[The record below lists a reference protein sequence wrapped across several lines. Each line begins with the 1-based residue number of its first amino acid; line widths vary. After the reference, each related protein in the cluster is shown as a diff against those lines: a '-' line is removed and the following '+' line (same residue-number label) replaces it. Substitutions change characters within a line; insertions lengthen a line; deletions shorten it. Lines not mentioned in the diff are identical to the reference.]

1 MNTIIF
7 ESAGSRLG
15 RKIFWATVVLGI
27 ALFAFVG
34 DALAAP
40 VLTPATATR
49 VTENSA
55 TIIGH
60 VSNPYKN
67 STVWFE
73 LFDKSGAT
81 TAVAVQGIWNE
92 GTFEWNLRELNQG
105 ETYSFR
111 SAAMEGGVTVYSPVA
126 TLTTSTPKPPV
137 VVNTTTPVVPVVEKP
152 AQTTP
157 KTVETKKTTTAPV
170 VTSEGFTNNNSAAIV
185 GAGSGMFPTTLIG
198 WILLVVAILVVVL
211 LGHMV
216 QESIEKRK
224 KTLEEKKREEE
235 AETE

>member
-7 ESAGSRLG
+7 QAFRAS
-15 RKIFWATVVLGI
+15 FVLGI
-27 ALFAFVG
+27 ALFAFVS
-34 DALAAP
+34 DVLAAP

-60 VSNPYKN
+60 VSNPQKN

-73 LFDKSGAT
+73 LYDKSGAT

-92 GTFEWNLRELNQG
+92 GTFEWNLRDLNQG

-111 SAAMEGGVTVYSPVA
+111 TAAMEGGVTVYSPTA
-126 TLTTSTPKPPV
+126 TLTTITPKQV
-137 VVNTTTPVVPVVEKP
+137 VVTTTTPVVEKV
-152 AQTTP
+152 AQTTT
-157 KTVETKKTTTAPV
+157 KATETKKATTTPV
-170 VTSEGFTNNNSAAIV
+170 VTSEGFTNNNGAALI

-198 WILLVVAILVVVL
+198 WIALLIAILVVVL

-216 QESIEKRK
+216 QVSIEERK
-224 KTLEEKKREEE
+224 KALEEKKRKEEE
-235 AETE
+235 AKNE

>member
-7 ESAGSRLG
+7 QAFRAS
-15 RKIFWATVVLGI
+15 VVLGV
-27 ALFAFVG
+27 ALFVFVN

-60 VSNPYKN
+60 VSNPQKN

-81 TAVAVQGIWNE
+81 TAVAVQGIWND
-92 GTFEWNLRELNQG
+92 GTFEWNLRDLNQG

-111 SAAMEGGVTVYSPVA
+111 TAAMEGGVTVYSPTA
-126 TLTTSTPKPPV
+126 TLTTVSPKPV
-137 VVNTTTPVVPVVEKP
+137 VVTTTSTPVVEK
-152 AQTTP
+152 ATQTTT
-157 KTVETKKTTTAPV
+157 KAVETKKATTTPV
-170 VTSEGFTNNNSAAIV
+170 VTSEGFTNNNGAALI

-198 WILLVVAILVVVL
+198 WIVLLIAILLVVL

-216 QESIEKRK
+216 QVSIEERK
-224 KTLEEKKREEE
+224 KALEEKKRKEEE
-235 AETE
+235 AKNE